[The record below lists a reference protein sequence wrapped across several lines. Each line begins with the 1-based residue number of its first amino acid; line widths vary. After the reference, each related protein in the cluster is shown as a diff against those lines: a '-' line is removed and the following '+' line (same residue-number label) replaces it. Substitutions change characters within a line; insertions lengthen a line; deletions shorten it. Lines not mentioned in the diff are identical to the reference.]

1 MHLDTPAPSDDPA
14 QQRRIDRVRW
24 RRAFN
29 LSLAGVLVLLA
40 IFAAQSGFDTEA
52 WSVRPHRLDGLIGVL
67 TAPLLHGS
75 WAHVASNAVGLLA
88 LGTLTI
94 AQFPRAL
101 ARTVPLAWLGS
112 GLAAWWLGDAG
123 SAHLGASGVIN
134 GLLFMVLTLGLV
146 RRDRPAVAAAML
158 GLTLFGGMLLSILP
172 HEAGVSW
179 QSHLG
184 GAIGGVIGGLWGRRA
199 DPLPPRVRY
208 SWEDED
214 DGDDAAPLPDETV
227 PAMPDEAPRRTIVR
241 VTWG

>member
-1 MHLDTPAPSDDPA
+1 MPTDPA
-14 QQRRIDRVRW
+14 QQRQLDRRRW

-29 LSLAGVLVLLA
+29 LSLAGVLALLA
-40 IFAAQSGFDTEA
+40 IYSAQSTFDVSV
-52 WSVRPHRLDGLIGVL
+52 WSVRPHEIDGLRGIA

-75 WAHVASNAVGLLA
+75 VEHVASNAIGLLA

-94 AQFPRAL
+94 AQYPRAL
-101 ARTVPLAWLGS
+101 LRTVPLAWIGS
-112 GLAAWWLGDAG
+112 GLAAWWLGSAG

-134 GLLFMVLTLGLV
+134 GLLFMVLTLGVV

-158 GLTLFGGMLLSILP
+158 GLTLFGGMLLSVLP

-184 GAIGGVIGGLWGRRA
+184 GAIGGVLGGLWGRNA

-214 DGDDAAPLPDETV
+214 EDAADIA
-227 PAMPDEAPRRTIVR
+227 AMDSPVDNVHRDASRLSL
-241 VTWG
+241 G

>member
-1 MHLDTPAPSDDPA
+1 MHLHTPAPPIDPL
-14 QQRRIDRVRW
+14 QQRRLDARRW

-29 LSLAGVLVLLA
+29 LSLAAVLVLLA
-40 IFAAQSGFDTEA
+40 VYALQPSFDVDA
-52 WSVRPHRLDGLIGVL
+52 WTVHPRSVAGLRGL
-67 TAPLLHGS
+67 LGAPLLHGS
-75 WAHVASNAVGLLA
+75 AAHVAGNALGLLA

-101 ARTVPLAWLGS
+101 ARTLPLAWLGA
-112 GLAAWWLGDAG
+112 GLAAWWLGEPG
-123 SAHLGASGVIN
+123 SQHLGASGVVN
-134 GLLFMVLTLGLV
+134 GLLFMVLTLGVV

-158 GLTLFGGMLLSILP
+158 GLTLFGGMLLSVLP

-184 GAIGGVIGGLWGRRA
+184 GAIGGVLGGLWGRHS
-199 DPLPPRVRY
+199 DPMPPRVRY

-214 DGDDAAPLPDETV
+214 DAG
-227 PAMPDEAPRRTIVR
+227 EAPADELPPDVRRSDAR

>member
-1 MHLDTPAPSDDPA
+1 MHLHTPAPPMDPA
-14 QQRRIDRVRW
+14 EQSRLDRRRW

-29 LSLAGVLVLLA
+29 VALASVVALLA
-40 IFAAQSGFDTEA
+40 VYSSQSGFDVAPWT
-52 WSVRPHRLDGLIGVL
+52 VRPHAVDGLRGVL

-75 WAHVASNAVGLLA
+75 AAHVASNSLGLLA
-88 LGTLTI
+88 LATLTV
-94 AQFPRAL
+94 AQYPRAL
-101 ARTVPLAWLGS
+101 LRTLPLAWIGS

-123 SAHLGASGVIN
+123 SFHLGASGVIN

-158 GLTLFGGMLLSILP
+158 GLTLFGGMLLSVLP
-172 HEAGVSW
+172 HEAGISW

-184 GAIGGVIGGLWGRRA
+184 GAIGGVVGGLWGRHA
-199 DPLPPRVRY
+199 DPMPPRVRY

-214 DGDDAAPLPDETV
+214 DAADDAPAERPHDAP
-227 PAMPDEAPRRTIVR
+227 PRR

>member
-1 MHLDTPAPSDDPA
+1 MHLHTPAPPDDPA
-14 QQRRIDRVRW
+14 QQRRLDRARW

-29 LSLAGVLVLLA
+29 LSLAAVLVLFV
-40 IFAAQSGFDTEA
+40 IFAAQSGFDVDA
-52 WSVRPHRLDGLIGVL
+52 WAVQPHRLAGLRGVL

-75 WAHVASNAVGLLA
+75 WAHVGSNALGLLA
-88 LGTLTI
+88 LGTLTL

-101 ARTVPLAWLGS
+101 ARTVPLAWIGS
-112 GLAAWWLGDAG
+112 GVAAWWLGESG
-123 SAHLGASGVIN
+123 SFHLGGSGVIN
-134 GLLFMVLTLGLV
+134 GMLFMLLTLGLV

-158 GLTLFGGMLLSILP
+158 GMTLFGGMLLSILP

-184 GAIGGVIGGLWGRRA
+184 GAVGGVLGGLWGRHA
-199 DPLPPRVRY
+199 DPMPPRVRY

-214 DGDDAAPLPDETV
+214 EGDVIDDAPMAEPPTDALPRTV
-227 PAMPDEAPRRTIVR
+227 VR

>member
-1 MHLDTPAPSDDPA
+1 MHLHTPAPPVDPT
-14 QQRRIDRVRW
+14 QQSRLDRRRW

-29 LSLAGVLVLLA
+29 LSLAAVLALLA
-40 IFAAQSGFDTEA
+40 IYAAQPAFDVEA
-52 WSVRPHRLDGLIGVL
+52 WSVRPQVVDGLRGVA

-75 WAHVASNAVGLLA
+75 VAHVASNSLGLLA

-94 AQFPRAL
+94 AQYPRAL
-101 ARTVPLAWLGS
+101 VRTVPLAWLGS

-158 GLTLFGGMLLSILP
+158 GLTLFGGMLMSVLP
-172 HEAGVSW
+172 HEAGISW

-184 GAIGGVIGGLWGRRA
+184 GAIGGVIGGLWGRRS
-199 DPLPPRVRY
+199 DPMPPRVRY
-208 SWEDED
+208 SWEDEED
-214 DGDDAAPLPDETV
+214 TDEATGLAAPLEPPAEPPRGRV
-227 PAMPDEAPRRTIVR
+227 PVG
-241 VTWG
+241 WG